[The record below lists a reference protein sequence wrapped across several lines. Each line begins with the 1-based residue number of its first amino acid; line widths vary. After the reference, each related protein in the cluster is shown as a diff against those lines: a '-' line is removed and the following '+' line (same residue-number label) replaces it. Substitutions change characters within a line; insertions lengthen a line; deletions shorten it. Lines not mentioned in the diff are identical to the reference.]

1 MGPIYNQTC
10 GYYINDTNGSDNE
23 ASELPEVYGGVTL
36 SDMSPLSSYNVI
48 DTTYAISKLI
58 DDIVD
63 TEQTLFMDIHG
74 DLISQTFLVDIYRL
88 GEQAFTTYG
97 KLNPSKTLESI
108 LTSSLIKKVFFDI
121 RRGPNALFNQ
131 FKIEVKNVRDVQLM
145 EYHTRDFNA
154 THLMGLWQCF
164 TYDIAQSEPERRF
177 RKQVRDRGR
186 CLFAPNHG
194 GRPVIFNQRPLN
206 IDLIIYMIQEVEV
219 LFLLYRCYRLKLT
232 DWINRLVE
240 ADAERKIMASP
251 SAQYR
256 PYIN

>member
-63 TEQTLFMDIHG
+63 TEQTLFMDVKGINLGRCGSISILQIHG

-186 CLFAPNHG
+186 
-194 GRPVIFNQRPLN
+194 
-206 IDLIIYMIQEVEV
+206 
-219 LFLLYRCYRLKLT
+219 
-232 DWINRLVE
+232 LVE